1 MEHRV
6 KRDGRDVRSCETGT
20 DDPSEIVA
28 AGEFHGA
35 GSFSISNFGLRI
47 SDLGFGME
55 HRVKTQRLEIRGQ
68 TTDDSKSNGQFVD

>member
-1 MEHRV
+1 MREEL
-6 KRDGRDVRSCETGT
+6 RDGRDGRSGETRT

>member
-1 MEHRV
+1 MREEL
-6 KRDGRDVRSCETGT
+6 RDGRDGRSGETRT

-47 SDLGFGME
+47 ADLGFGME